1 MDIGKD
7 TLIALDNAGLSISNK
22 WLVREVTM
30 SVSAGEIVTLIGPNG
45 SGKSTTAKMALGIMA
60 PSEGGVYRQKNA
72 RVSYVPQKLSIDWT
86 MPLRVDRFIS
96 LTRFLTKNEI
106 KKVLSMTETEHLYDA
121 EVRTL
126 SGGEFQ
132 RVLLARAI
140 ACSPQFLVLD
150 EPVQGVDF
158 NGEIALYK
166 LIEKIRNELN
176 CGIILISH
184 DLHVVMSSTDRVICL
199 NGHVCCS
206 GTPAVVAT
214 EPEFR
219 ALFGDR
225 AANELAFY
233 KHRHDHEHLPDK
245 TIKKINEGE
254 SDTSAQFERENTS
267 QVIVKR
273 HAG

>member
-7 TLIALDNAGLSISNK
+7 TLVALDNAGLSISNK

-30 SVSAGEIVTLIGPNG
+30 SVRAGEIVTLIGPNG

-60 PSEGGVYRQKNA
+60 PSEGDVYRKENVQ
-72 RVSYVPQKLSIDWT
+72 VSYVPQRLSIDWT

-96 LTRFLTKNEI
+96 LTRFLTKKEI

-233 KHRHDHEHLPDK
+233 KHQHDHEHLSDK
-245 TIKKINEGE
+245 TIRKISEE
-254 SDTSAQFERENTS
+254 EQDTSVNFESKNTKR
-267 QVIVKR
+267 VKVKR
-273 HAG
+273 HA

>member
-7 TLIALDNAGLSISNK
+7 TLVALDNAGLSISNK

-121 EVRTL
+121 QVRTL

-233 KHRHDHEHLPDK
+233 KHQHDHEHLSDK
-245 TIKKINEGE
+245 TIRKISEGE
-254 SDTSAQFERENTS
+254 QDTSTQFGRKNAK
-267 QVIVKR
+267 QVKVKR
-273 HAG
+273 HA

>member
-1 MDIGKD
+1 MNIGKD
-7 TLIALDNAGLSISNK
+7 TLVALDNAGLSISNK
-22 WLVREVTM
+22 WLVRKVTM
-30 SVSAGEIVTLIGPNG
+30 SVSTGEIVTLIGPNG
-45 SGKSTTAKMALGIMA
+45 SGKSTTAKIALGIMT
-60 PSEGGVYRQKNA
+60 PSEGSVYRRENI
-72 RVSYVPQKLSIDWT
+72 RVSYVPQRLSIDWT
-86 MPLRVDRFIS
+86 MPLKVNRFIS
-96 LTRFLTKNEI
+96 LTGFLGKKEI
-106 KKVLSMTETEHLYDA
+106 KKALSMTETEYLYDA

-140 ACSPQFLVLD
+140 ACAPQFLVLD

-176 CGIILISH
+176 CGILLISH

-233 KHRHDHEHLPDK
+233 KHQHDHEHLPDK
-245 TIKKINEGE
+245 TIRKINEGE
-254 SDTSAQFERENTS
+254 KDTSVQFEKRTHN
-267 QVIVKR
+267 QVKVKR
-273 HAG
+273 HA

>member
-1 MDIGKD
+1 MNVGKD
-7 TLIALDNAGLSISNK
+7 TLVALDGAGLSISNK
-22 WLVREVTM
+22 WLVREVSM

-45 SGKSTTAKMALGIMA
+45 SGKSTTAKMALGIMT
-60 PSEGGVYRQKNA
+60 PSEGSVYRRENA
-72 RVSYVPQKLSIDWT
+72 RVSYVPQRLSIDWT
-86 MPLRVDRFIS
+86 MPLSVNRFIS
-96 LTRFLTKNEI
+96 LTRSLQKKEI
-106 KKVLSMTETEHLYDA
+106 KRVLSMTETEHLYDA

-132 RVLLARAI
+132 RVLLARAV
-140 ACSPQFLVLD
+140 AQSPQFLVLD

-176 CGIILISH
+176 CGIVLISH

-233 KHRHDHEHLPDK
+233 KHHHDHEHLADQTVRK
-245 TIKKINEGE
+245 IKEVGSNA
-254 SDTSAQFERENTS
+254 SAQHGRKNTS
-267 QVIVKR
+267 HVSVKR
-273 HAG
+273 NA